1 MFGGSAENLN
11 CCFYIRVSTTKQ
23 AETGYGEDLQETDCR
38 AMAQIKKWNIVK
50 IYKDSGISGTLDE
63 KDRPALKE
71 LLQDARDKKF
81 DMVIIYAIDRLGRDT
96 LIINDII
103 RQLSKSGVGIVSTKE
118 SLDSSTPQGKFVI
131 NLFAGLAEMD
141 RSNIVERMKKGKEEL
156 RKKKG
161 WTGGILPYGYKMVEK
176 EITIHE
182 KEAHILRFIFEKHE
196 LGMRPGEIAKTMNSL
211 NIPSRRGV
219 NWSRDSV
226 KKIISREDVYQGG
239 IIKDNLN
246 NIRWPKI
253 I

>member
-1 MFGGSAENLN
+1 MFGVSAENLN
-11 CCFYIRVSTTKQ
+11 CCFYIRVSTAKQ

-38 AMAQIKKWNIVK
+38 AMAQIKKWKVVK

-63 KDRPALKE
+63 KDRPALKDM
-71 LLQDARDKKF
+71 LNDARDKKF

-103 RQLSKSGVGIVSTKE
+103 RQLSKSGVGIVSTRE
-118 SLDSSTPQGKFVI
+118 SLDSSTPQGKFII

-176 EITIHE
+176 DITIDE
-182 KEAHILRFIFEKHE
+182 NESNIIRYIFQLKNI
-196 LGMRPGEIAKTMNSL
+196 GFNPNRIATQINAL
-211 NIPSRRGV
+211 NIPSRLGV
-219 NWSRDSV
+219 KWSRDSI
-226 KKIISREDVYQGG
+226 KKIITRENIYMGD
-239 IIKDNLN
+239 IIKENTN